1 MPPAVVKQLNESL
14 ATVLTAP
21 DMREKLAVEAVEP
34 MPMTPEK
41 FLQFIKADIAR
52 WTRVARERSITLDS

>member
-1 MPPAVVKQLNESL
+1 
-14 ATVLTAP
+14 
-21 DMREKLAVEAVEP
+21 MREKLAVEAVEP